1 VATVGKVVGAGLPA
15 ARAGLS
21 LRAAAA
27 IGVGMNARGA
37 VELIVADVALGA
49 GLFDRPAPPPPEVT
63 SLYSSVV
70 ITALLTTLATPVG
83 LRALLGRGGTDADGD
98 AGDGRDDG

>member
-1 VATVGKVVGAGLPA
+1 
-15 ARAGLS
+15 
-21 LRAAAA
+21 
-27 IGVGMNARGA
+27 
-37 VELIVADVALGA
+37 
-49 GLFDRPAPPPPEVT
+49 LFDRPAPPPPEVT